1 MLDRFNMLRAEVREI
16 GNCIMYDLGI
26 SERLVQTSSLQSDLE
41 ALDKGVFTIAV
52 VAPPFST
59 GKSTFIN
66 ALMGTNL
73 LSMAV
78 TAETAVVTRVCYGD
92 RPPRFRVEYEGGE
105 Q

>member
-52 VAPPFST
+52 VAPHL
-59 GKSTFIN
+59 
-66 ALMGTNL
+66 ALESLRSSM
-73 LSMAV
+73 LSWV
-78 TAETAVVTRVCYGD
+78 PTC
-92 RPPRFRVEYEGGE
+92 
-105 Q
+105 